1 MCVCPG
7 CSFYAF
13 IFTTLSLKK
22 CQNPSKK
29 GMKAIRCLSSSVSLR
44 GPFNCIA
51 VKSMKHQ
58 YSLRKGVQALW
69 EKAISTRPCRAPLFG
84 CICCKILSDTIF
96 TVVWSLQ
103 PALAPWSEGIHPSNR
118 AWQVSFCYNWLGH
131 WKVSSVCCR
140 QFAYCLLFYICTQIF
155 YRTFLDWALFLS
167 LDFFLLS
174 YLTALSLTASASLP
188 HSGIYFLVS
197 FLAVSGLFICLFI
210 CLFHYPYIPW
220 ILFSFSI
227 CSVLFLP
234 ALLHWL
240 LFVPLVLSS
249 LLLFALWCIS
259 SITFSL
265 PHIFSSPIPLMR

>member
-58 YSLRKGVQALW
+58 YSLHKGVQALW

-96 TVVWSLQ
+96 TVIWSLQ
-103 PALAPWSEGIHPSNR
+103 PALALWSEGIHPSNR

-167 LDFFLLS
+167 LDFFLLF

-197 FLAVSGLFICLFI
+197 FLAVSGLFI